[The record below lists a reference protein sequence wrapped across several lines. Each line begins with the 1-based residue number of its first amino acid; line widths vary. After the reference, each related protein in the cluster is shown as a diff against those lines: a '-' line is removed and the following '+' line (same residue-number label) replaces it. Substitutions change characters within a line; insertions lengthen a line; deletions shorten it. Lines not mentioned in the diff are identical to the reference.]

1 MDGEKKKRKRPDV
14 SERCSVHVDPKELS
28 QQIEFSMTLF
38 NLPDIDTND
47 AEAVKHRL
55 GEYFVL
61 CNQYEMKPSFAGMA
75 SALGTDRRR
84 LWEWCNDAIST
95 KPKEV
100 TDTLKKARDMLNQ
113 MLENWMQNGQVNPVV
128 GIFLGKNNF
137 NYKDQSEVVVTPRN
151 PLGEIRDREELEEV
165 YKSSIPQLDDRR
177 ATLVL
182 PPDSTDADNP
192 ELDTV
197 SVEHDADN

>member
-47 AEAVKHRL
+47 AEAVQHRL
-55 GEYFVL
+55 GEYFLL
-61 CNQYEMKPSFAGMA
+61 CTKYDMKPNFAGMA
-75 SALGTDRRR
+75 SALGVGRTT
-84 LWEWCNDAIST
+84 LWKWVNDT
-95 KPKEV
+95 GELKPKEV
-100 TDTLKKARDMLNQ
+100 VNTLKKGRDILNN

-197 SVEHDADN
+197 SVEQDADN